1 MTYYRRDDSK
11 NSIFDANYAFREFV
25 KPVLNYKLF
34 KIQTQGMSEFLI
46 DTTGAIINDFLE
58 DEQAQSEEIGLYMN
72 LYSVVAYK
80 LRGR

>member
-1 MTYYRRDDSK
+1 
-11 NSIFDANYAFREFV
+11 
-25 KPVLNYKLF
+25 
-34 KIQTQGMSEFLI
+34 MSEFLI

-72 LYSVVAYK
+72 PYSVVAYK